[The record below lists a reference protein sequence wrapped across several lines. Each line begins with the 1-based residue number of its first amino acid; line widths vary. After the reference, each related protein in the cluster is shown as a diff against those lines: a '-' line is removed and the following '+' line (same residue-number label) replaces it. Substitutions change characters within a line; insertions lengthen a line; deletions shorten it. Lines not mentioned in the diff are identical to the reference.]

1 MCPGMVM
8 GDMVTPMETRKKMM
22 VEMWQWTA
30 VQQSRDSDNAQNQ
43 KTPKLK

>member
-8 GDMVTPMETRKKMM
+8 GDMVTLMETRRKMM
-22 VEMWQWTA
+22 EMRQWTA